1 MYLDLLPDLLKEK
14 KITMIELKSCPFCGG
29 EARLFVNDGVR
40 VLCTK
45 CRASSKILVDSECY
59 KTSAV
64 EKAIEAWNRRTE
76 VKQ

>member
-1 MYLDLLPDLLKEK
+1 
-14 KITMIELKSCPFCGG
+14 MIELKSCPFCGG

-59 KTSAV
+59 ETRAV
-64 EKAIEAWNRRTE
+64 EKVIEAWNRRTE
-76 VKQ
+76 VGK

>member
-1 MYLDLLPDLLKEK
+1 
-14 KITMIELKSCPFCGG
+14 MIELKPCPFCGG

-40 VLCTK
+40 VLCAK

-64 EKAIEAWNRRTE
+64 EKVIEAWNRRVNNDE
-76 VKQ
+76 V

>member
-1 MYLDLLPDLLKEK
+1 MALDKLKP
-14 KITMIELKSCPFCGG
+14 CPFCGG
-29 EARLFVNDGVR
+29 EARLFVSDGVR

-64 EKAIEAWNRRTE
+64 EKVIEAWNRRTNDDIQE
-76 VKQ
+76 KRQIIRQH